1 MVRLHENG
9 LTGRFAVVDRH
20 VGAVVDAADNGGGG
34 SGDLTNLGSESS
46 LSQIWTLV
54 GISKVDPIADDIGVS
69 ALSSENKLV
78 KSLIAWVEVSTWRG
92 DRQG

>member
-9 LTGRFAVVDRH
+9 LAGCFAVVDRH

-34 SGDLTNLGSESS
+34 SCHLAHLSSESS
-46 LSQIWTLV
+46 LSQIRTLV

-69 ALSSENKLV
+69 ALPSEK
-78 KSLIAWVEVSTWRG
+78 KSV
-92 DRQG
+92 